1 MIESPDMSLILN
13 RLDNLSRTIQGQI
26 VSPWMTTQETAKY
39 LRCST
44 RQVEKLTR
52 LGLLPYSRLDP
63 TASKSCRRYHRKH
76 LTAYLVAGKN
86 PQSHRLT
93 PAEKQSVKDLLG

>member
-1 MIESPDMSLILN
+1 MIRDEFNMILA
-13 RLDNLSRTIQGQI
+13 RLDDLSRTIQGQI
-26 VSPWMTTQETAKY
+26 VSPWMTTQEAAKY

-52 LGLLPYSRLDP
+52 LGLRPHSRLDP
-63 TASKSCRRYHRKH
+63 TASKSCRRYHRRH